1 MTFNLYFSGWRGAAK
16 AAAAA
21 CIACAFLAACGGGGG
36 GGGGSGASG
45 ALTPAMFPNPSQAPA
60 VTGDGAPTAQVP
72 IAAAPSPGSLEAGAD
87 APVPNSR
94 LDCAP

>member
-1 MTFNLYFSGWRGAAK
+1 MTSNLFFSGWRGAAK

-21 CIACAFLAACGGGGG
+21 CIACAFMTACG

-45 ALTPAMFPNPSQAPA
+45 ASTPAMFPNPSQAPA
-60 VTGDGAPTAQVP
+60 ATGDGAPTAEVP

-87 APVPNSR
+87 APVLNSR

>member
-1 MTFNLYFSGWRGAAK
+1 MTSNLFFSGWRGAAK
-16 AAAAA
+16 AAAAT
-21 CIACAFLAACGGGGG
+21 CIACAFMAACG
-36 GGGGSGASG
+36 GGGGSGASD
-45 ALTPAMFPNPSQAPA
+45 ALTPAMFPSPSQAPA